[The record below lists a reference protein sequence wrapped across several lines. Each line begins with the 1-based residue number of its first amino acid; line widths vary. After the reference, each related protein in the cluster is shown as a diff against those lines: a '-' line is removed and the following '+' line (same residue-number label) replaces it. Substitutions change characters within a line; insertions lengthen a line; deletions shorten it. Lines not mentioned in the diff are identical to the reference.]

1 MIKEKSNNKTI
12 AKNTILLYLRMMVLM
27 IVSLFTS
34 RVVLNSLG
42 FVDYGIYNVVGGVVA
57 MLQFLNV
64 GMSGASQRFITFD
77 LGKGNLANLK
87 NTFCTSVITHYSIAL
102 IVVVAMESVGIW
114 FLNCRLNIPPERL
127 FAANWVFQCSILT
140 FALSVMAVP
149 YNACIIAHERMGA
162 FAYISI
168 LETVSKLGIAFAIL
182 YSTID
187 KLIVYA
193 TLIALVQFS
202 IRLIYVVYCKK
213 NFEECTFKYHFDKP
227 LFKQMFAFAGW
238 GCLGNMG
245 FSTKDQLSNI
255 LLNLFFGTTVNAARG
270 IATQISGVISSFAS
284 NFTMAM
290 NPQVTK
296 LYAAGELEKS
306 RKLVYAGSKYAFF
319 LLSIIVVPFLTNEHY
334 IMVLWLGKIP
344 EYTDVFVFIILANAL
359 IYSMAHTTANA
370 IQTTGHVK
378 WLQIGL
384 ATILLLE
391 IPIAYV
397 ILKFGGNPYQA
408 MIPSVF
414 TTLLSVVF
422 RMWLL
427 VRLVDGYSMKVHLFN
442 IVRCIFVFI
451 VSVSLSIYI
460 RTLLPENLF
469 SFAFTTIV
477 SFILIVCMIYL
488 LGLNT
493 EERTFVKAK
502 CISVLNN
509 KIKR

>member
-1 MIKEKSNNKTI
+1 MKDKNNNKTI
-12 AKNTILLYLRMMVLM
+12 AKNTILLYLRMIVLM

-42 FVDYGIYNVVGGVVA
+42 FIDYGIYNVVGGVVA

-77 LGKGNLANLK
+77 LGKGNLVNLK

-102 IVVVAMESVGIW
+102 IVVLAMESIGVW
-114 FLNCRLNIPPERL
+114 FLNYRLNIPSDRL
-127 FAANWVFQCSILT
+127 FAANWVFHCSICT
-140 FALSVMAVP
+140 FALSVIAVP

-182 YSTID
+182 YSSFD
-187 KLIVYA
+187 KLIVYS

-202 IRLIYVVYCKK
+202 IRLIYVVYCKR
-213 NFEECTFKYHFDKP
+213 NFEECTFKYHLDKK

-334 IMVLWLGKIP
+334 IMVLWLGNIP
-344 EYTDVFVFIILANAL
+344 EYTDIFVFIILVNAL

-370 IQTTGHVK
+370 IQATGHVK

-384 ATILLLE
+384 ALILLME
-391 IPIAYV
+391 IPMAYV

-427 VRLVDGYSMKVHLFN
+427 MRLVDGYSMRVNILN
-442 IVRCIFVFI
+442 IVRCIFIFVLG
-451 VSVSLSIYI
+451 VSLSIYI
-460 RTLLPENLF
+460 RTLLPQNIFMFLLTTF
-469 SFAFTTIV
+469 ISFL
-477 SFILIVCMIYL
+477 LIISLIYL
-488 LGLNT
+488 LGLNL
-493 EERTFVKAK
+493 EERNFVKLK
-502 CISVLNN
+502 YKSVIS